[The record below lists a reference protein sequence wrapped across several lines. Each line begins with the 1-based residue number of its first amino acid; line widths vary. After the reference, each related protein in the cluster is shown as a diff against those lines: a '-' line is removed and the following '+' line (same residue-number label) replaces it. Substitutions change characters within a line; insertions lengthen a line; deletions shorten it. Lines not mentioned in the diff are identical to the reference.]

1 MNANL
6 DSRYPESLRLGGI
19 ALDTCSS
26 TLRLDQDIFNLLS
39 GFPLCDSGD
48 TRQVVPPSSL
58 VAFVPD
64 GNANSIPISRI
75 LASTGVTSV
84 SPSATS
90 PELREFVMSEHF
102 LSIVPPDNL
111 QATVLLQVSPCL
123 ALCLKHSYLVLCL
136 KHSYLAL
143 CLKHSYFVSQTLLLS
158 SVSQTLLLSSVS
170 QTLLLSSV
178 SQTLLLSSVSQTL
191 LLSSLSQTLLLC
203 VSNTLT

>member
-1 MNANL
+1 MLKWLCFLLLLSLLYLTWGLAVNRVNANL
-6 DSRYPESLRLGGI
+6 DNRYPESLRLGGI

-64 GNANSIPISRI
+64 GNANSIPVSRI

-123 ALCLKHSYLVLCL
+123 VLCL

-143 CLKHSYFVSQTLLLS
+143 SQTLLLS
-158 SVSQTLLLSSVS
+158 SVSETLLRSCVYIS
-170 QTLLLSSV
+170 QTLLLSYIYCKHRCLAV
-178 SQTLLLSSVSQTL
+178 YIADTVT
-191 LLSSLSQTLLLC
+191 
-203 VSNTLT
+203 